1 MKKTVLNIEGMTCS
15 ACSNGLEK
23 YLNKQKGI
31 HRAEVNLVMATALI
45 EYDDNLTIE
54 DLNKMV
60 QGAGFKSLGE
70 RNDKKEKRNELK
82 KVIIFSILGIVLM
95 YISMGAMINL
105 PVPQIIDMNKNPI
118 IYSIVIAILSFT
130 FLIYGFD
137 IIKNGIKN
145 IIHKMPNMDS
155 LVGIGV
161 IVNFLYSLWN
171 TILVF
176 QGQTHMV
183 HHLYFESSAIII
195 LFVKIGRYIDGKNK
209 NKAVDSIKNLVTIT
223 PKNGTILKDGN
234 EKTVTINEIEKGDIV
249 ICKPGEK
256 IAVDGK
262 VTKGETH
269 TDESFITGESKPVTK
284 KVGSKVLAGSINYD
298 GYIEYEAERIGKDSS
313 ISQIVNLVVE
323 ATNTKAPI
331 ARLADKISGYFVP
344 AIFLIAILSF
354 ILNLAIYNEID
365 KAILSLVSVL
375 VVACPCALGLATPLA
390 MIVAIGNCSKRGVLI
405 KSSES
410 IEALKHIDTIVFDK
424 TGTLTEGKLSI
435 VDGEYTKE
443 NMKILQSLEAM
454 SNHPI
459 AKSMVNYRIEKEFKS
474 ENKESNIDKNGKAN
488 TEKITNENQ
497 KKDKEQV
504 DKKHLYEI
512 KEFKDIPGKGIQ
524 GKINGKTYYAG
535 NQKLLNE
542 KNIKNIYAEKELE
555 YSKKGESIVYLFDE
569 KEVLAIVGLSD
580 KIKDNMEEII
590 QKIKENGYKVIM
602 LTGDNETTAKAIAK
616 KLNIEEVISNV
627 SPKEKQDK
635 IKEINKNN
643 SCLMVG
649 DGINDSPALK
659 TATVGISVANG
670 TDMSA
675 DSADIILLKDNM
687 NLILEILNIGKKTIR
702 IVKQN
707 LFWALF
713 YNICMIPLAMG
724 ILPVSLNPMIASLAM
739 TFSSLTV
746 VLNSLRL
753 SFREMP
759 K

>member
-1 MKKTVLNIEGMTCS
+1 MKKTILNIEGMTCS

-45 EYDDNLTIE
+45 EYDDNLKIE

-82 KVIIFSILGIVLM
+82 KVIIFSILGIILM

-105 PVPQIIDMNKNPI
+105 PVPEIIDMNKNPI
-118 IYSIVIAILSFT
+118 IYSIVIAVLSFT

-176 QGQTHMV
+176 QGQTQMV

-223 PKNGTILKDGN
+223 PKNGTILKDGK

-284 KVGSKVLAGSINYD
+284 KIGSKVLAGSINYD

-344 AIFLIAILSF
+344 VIFLIAILSF
-354 ILNLAIYNEID
+354 ILNLAIYSEID

-390 MIVAIGNCSKRGVLI
+390 MVVAIGNCSKRGVLI

-435 VDGEYTKE
+435 VDGEYTEE
-443 NMKILQSLEAM
+443 NLKILQSLEAM

-459 AKSMVNYRIEKEFKS
+459 AKSIVNYNIKIS
-474 ENKESNIDKNGKAN
+474 TENKTIE
-488 TEKITNENQ
+488 
-497 KKDKEQV
+497 
-504 DKKHLYEI
+504 
-512 KEFKDIPGKGIQ
+512 EFKDIPGKGIQ

-542 KNIKNIYAEKELE
+542 KNIKNIYEEKELE

-602 LTGDNETTAKAIAK
+602 LTGDNETTAKVIAE
-616 KLNIEEVISNV
+616 KLNIGEVISNV

-687 NLILEILNIGKKTIR
+687 NLILELLNIGKKTIR

-713 YNICMIPLAMG
+713 YNVCMIPLAMG
-724 ILPVSLNPMIASLAM
+724 ILPISLNPMIASLAM

-753 SFREMP
+753 SFRDMP

>member
-1 MKKTVLNIEGMTCS
+1 MKKAVLNIEGMTCS

-45 EYDDNLTIE
+45 EYDDNLKIE

-70 RNDKKEKRNELK
+70 KNDKKENKNKLT
-82 KVIIFSILGIVLM
+82 KVITFSILGIILM

-105 PVPQIIDMNKNPI
+105 PVPEIIDMNKNPI
-118 IYSIVIAILSFT
+118 IYSIVIAVLSFV
-130 FLIYGFD
+130 FLIYGLD

-176 QGQTHMV
+176 QGETHMV

-195 LFVKIGRYIDGKNK
+195 LFVKIGRYIDSRNK
-209 NKAVDSIKNLVTIT
+209 SKAVDNIRNLVTIT
-223 PKNGTILKDGN
+223 PKNGTILKEGK
-234 EKTVTINEIEKGDIV
+234 EITVTINEIKKGDIV
-249 ICKPGEK
+249 VCKPGEK

-262 VTKGETH
+262 VVKGETH
-269 TDESFITGESKPVTK
+269 TDESFITGESKPVSK
-284 KVGSKVLAGSINYD
+284 KVGSNVLAGSINYD

-344 AIFLIAILSF
+344 IIFLIAVISF
-354 ILNLAIYNEID
+354 LLNLILQNEID

-390 MIVAIGNCSKRGVLI
+390 MVVAIGNCSKKGILV

-410 IEALKHIDTIVFDK
+410 IEALKHVDTIVFDK
-424 TGTLTEGKLSI
+424 TGTLTQGKLSI
-435 VDGEYTKE
+435 IDGEYTNE
-443 NMKILQSLEAM
+443 SMKILQSLEAN

-459 AKSMVNYRIEKEFKS
+459 AKGILESKIEKLDS
-474 ENKESNIDKNGKAN
+474 EQKNTDK
-488 TEKITNENQ
+488 TMIE
-497 KKDKEQV
+497 DS
-504 DKKHLYEI
+504 LYEV
-512 KEFKDIPGKGIQ
+512 KEFIDIPGKGIKGSIS
-524 GKINGKTYYAG
+524 GKIYYAG
-535 NQKLLNE
+535 NRKLLDE
-542 KNIKNIYAEKELE
+542 MQIENIYKEKELE

-569 KEVLAIVGLSD
+569 KKVFAIVGLAD
-580 KIKDNMEEII
+580 
-590 QKIKENGYKVIM
+590 KIKENMKSVITKLKQSEYRVIM
-602 LTGDNETTAKAIAK
+602 LTGDNELTAKAIAE
-616 KLNIEEVISNV
+616 KLDIKEVISNV

-643 SCLMVG
+643 SCLMIG

-687 NLILEILNIGKKTIR
+687 NLILGLLNIGKKTIR

-724 ILPVSLNPMIASLAM
+724 ILPISLNPMIASLAM
-739 TFSSLTV
+739 TFSSFTV
-746 VLNSLRL
+746 VINSLRL
-753 SFREMP
+753 L